1 LSLKAAPLRGALPE
15 RSDRVGRQP
24 HTPHGLWIWLGWA
37 AIVGLADQFTKL
49 LIVGYYQL
57 GDSVAVTGFFNVVRV
72 HNAGAAFSFL
82 SDASGWQR
90 WFFTAIGIAA
100 AVVIV
105 GLLRAHQG
113 QRLFCTALTLIL
125 SGAVGN
131 VIDRLMYGHVID
143 FIDLH
148 WAGWHFPA
156 FNVADSSITLG
167 ATLLVLDE
175 LQRLRRT

>member
-1 LSLKAAPLRGALPE
+1 
-15 RSDRVGRQP
+15 
-24 HTPHGLWIWLGWA
+24 
-37 AIVGLADQFTKL
+37 
-49 LIVGYYQL
+49 
-57 GDSVAVTGFFNVVRV
+57 
-72 HNAGAAFSFL
+72 
-82 SDASGWQR
+82 
-90 WFFTAIGIAA
+90 
-100 AVVIV
+100 
-105 GLLRAHQG
+105 
-113 QRLFCTALTLIL
+113 
-125 SGAVGN
+125 VGN